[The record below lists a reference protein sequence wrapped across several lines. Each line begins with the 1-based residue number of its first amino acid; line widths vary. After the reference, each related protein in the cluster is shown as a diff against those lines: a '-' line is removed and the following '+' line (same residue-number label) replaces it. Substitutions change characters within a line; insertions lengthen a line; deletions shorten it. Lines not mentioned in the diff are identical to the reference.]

1 MGAAGGRPRQCRALL
16 ASVPP
21 DRVGGYASPPVPRGR
36 LAAHG
41 TAAHSLAAVV
51 VPRAGRSS
59 QSAASV
65 YSHPPASRHGSCSR
79 ATQTAAVRG
88 IAGRERMANRP
99 DQGYIWAR
107 SMYRLRRKGC
117 QLSTILRS
125 YWLDKL
131 ALRHI
136 IGQLRCA
143 LAHMHIRQIWD
154 NSNSIN
160 VQGPGEH
167 WLATSPSST
176 QPDTTCYTKV
186 VNFQSRL

>member
-1 MGAAGGRPRQCRALL
+1 MFHPTVWVGTLLPPCRGVDSRHTGRPLTRW
-16 ASVPP
+16 
-21 DRVGGYASPPVPRGR
+21 PR
-36 LAAHG
+36 LSCHG
-41 TAAHSLAAVV
+41 
-51 VPRAGRSS
+51 AGRSS

-131 ALRHI
+131 ALRHV

-143 LAHMHIRQIWD
+143 VAHLHIRQIWD

-167 WLATSPSST
+167 WLATSPPST